1 MVFNINNFKRIYKS
15 KITFTLAAKNAEKLT
30 FLLIS
35 QARVNKF
42 YIFPTMYYIVYLFFT
57 SKSVDCKPI
66 VTT

>member
-35 QARVNKF
+35 QARVNKL
-42 YIFPTMYYIVYLFFT
+42 YIFQQ
-57 SKSVDCKPI
+57 C
-66 VTT
+66 TTLSIYPSQVNLSTVNPL